1 MDVSEA
7 RRHLAERGRRMIRD
21 DLSIGTSG
29 NLSIRVDEGIV
40 ITPSGVRYD
49 EIEADGIPLVSMT
62 GALLDGPQPSSEL
75 WMHLNVYATTRAG
88 AVVHTHS
95 PHATAVSMVVDEL
108 PALHYVI
115 VQLGGPVK
123 VVPYATF
130 GSRELAERSAEALKG
145 RSAALLQNHGAIT
158 YGSSLA
164 KAYERAELLE
174 WLSRVY
180 LLARQA
186 GEPRLLSV
194 EQLDDVIATA
204 KRLRAEAA
212 AMQA

>member
-1 MDVSEA
+1 MYLSEA
-7 RRHLAERGRRMIRD
+7 RRLLAEHGRRLISD

-29 NLSIRVDEGIV
+29 NLSIRVDEGMV

-49 EIEADGIPLVSMT
+49 EIVEELIPLVSME
-62 GALLDGPQPSSEL
+62 GELLDGPQPSSEL
-75 WMHLNVYATTRAG
+75 WMHLNVYASTRAG

-95 PHATAVSMVVDEL
+95 PHATALSMVVDEL

-130 GSRELAERSAEALKG
+130 GSRELADRTAEALVG
-145 RSAALLQNHGAIT
+145 RSAALLQNHGAVT

-164 KAYERAELLE
+164 KAYERAQLLE

-180 LLARQA
+180 ILALQA
-186 GEPRLLSV
+186 GDPQLLTAD
-194 EQLDDVIATA
+194 QLDDVLDTA
-204 KRLRAEAA
+204 RRLRAETAA
-212 AMQA
+212 RKT

>member
-1 MDVSEA
+1 VELTEA
-7 RRHLAERGRRMIRD
+7 RRLLADHGRRMIAD

-29 NLSIRVDEGIV
+29 NLSIRVDEGVV

-49 EIEADGIPLVSMT
+49 EIVADQVPLVSME
-62 GALLDGPQPSSEL
+62 GRLLDGPQPSSEL
-75 WMHLNVYATTRAG
+75 WMHLDVYATTRAG

-95 PHATAVSMVVDEL
+95 PHATALSMVVDEL

-115 VQLGGPVK
+115 VQLGGPVA

-130 GSRELAERSAEALKG
+130 GSRELAERTAAALAE
-145 RSAALLQNHGAIT
+145 RSAAILQNHGAVT

-164 KAYERAELLE
+164 KAYERAQLLE
-174 WLSRVY
+174 WLSRIY

-186 GEPRLLSV
+186 GEPKLLTPD
-194 EQLDDVIATA
+194 ELDDVIDTA
-204 KRLRAEAA
+204 RRLRAEAA
-212 AMQA
+212 ALKS